1 MESSEKELRF
11 LKLFYMEKNWEDV
24 VTQSDISKKNQSSK
38 LPINRGVELILAG
51 GRPSKTR
58 KVKPVGIR
66 FERMISFF
74 KREIHFTF
82 EFSLRINKKK
92 TRGGASWK

>member
-1 MESSEKELRF
+1 
-11 LKLFYMEKNWEDV
+11 MEKNWEDA
-24 VTQSDISKKNQSSK
+24 VTQSDTSKNKQSSD

-51 GRPSKTR
+51 GRPKTQ

-66 FERMISFF
+66 FERIVSFF

-82 EFSLRINKKK
+82 EFSLRITKKENN
-92 TRGGASWK
+92 

>member
-1 MESSEKELRF
+1 
-11 LKLFYMEKNWEDV
+11 MEKNWEDV
-24 VTQSDISKKNQSSK
+24 VTQSDISKKKQSSN
-38 LPINRGVELILAG
+38 LPINRGVELILTG
-51 GRPSKTR
+51 GRPKTQ

-66 FERMISFF
+66 FERILSLF

-92 TRGGASWK
+92 TTSGGSSWK